1 MKGSEIRQMTTP
13 DLLGRIAQDEDQLAI
28 MRFQVTTSQLTNTAQ
43 IRLLKKDIARLKTV
57 LNERK
62 RIGEV

>member
-28 MRFQVTTSQLTNTAQ
+28 MRFQVTTSQLTTTTQ
-43 IRLLKKDIARLKTV
+43 IRMLKKDIARLKTV

>member
-1 MKGSEIRQMTTP
+1 MKGSEIRQMTTT
-13 DLLGRIAQDEDQLAI
+13 DLLGRITQDEDQLAK
-28 MRFQVTTSQLTNTAQ
+28 MRFQVATSQLTNTAQ

-62 RIGEV
+62 RTGEV